1 MAKGLRDRLI
11 RYEQKQALH
20 EQSIARLQDK
30 KRRARVSHLISL
42 GALVEKA
49 GLATRSTPTGSY
61 DELVAL
67 ERRIAKRGRDAR
79 SGKPSAP
86 EHSPDPTE
94 EIPSSDDDAPPPFLS
109 RREPGGLERWQEK
122 MMKRRQPTWT
132 A

>member
-49 GLATRSTPTGSY
+49 GLATLDPDGLY

-94 EIPSSDDDAPPPFLS
+94 EIPSSDDDAPPPSFHVVS
-109 RREPGGLERWQEK
+109 Q
-122 MMKRRQPTWT
+122 
-132 A
+132 AV